1 MECITLKNKLCEII
15 VASRPG
21 LRKNLDILRK
31 GYPESS
37 WSKQTKGHKFRD
49 AAEDILKAL
58 ADRTLEIIGV
68 GNKKRVVILMPW
80 RSGLAFGKSYR
91 DAGVKQSYHLSSQ
104 RDEKTLY
111 PIVDYEYGT
120 VLKKSNAVII
130 ADPMLATGNTAIDAI
145 KRMLQKG
152 IAPKNIIINS
162 VVAAPVGIAKIK
174 KNYPKVKIII
184 GVLDKKLDQRGFII
198 PGLGDFGDK
207 YFAGMDKDDLNK
219 FIDSFELP
227 SEARQKLKN
236 RIVKHSVFNKK
247 P

>member
-1 MECITLKNKLCEII
+1 MESIIKNKLCEII
-15 VASRPG
+15 VALNPK
-21 LRKNLDILRK
+21 LKKNFDILRR
-31 GYPESS
+31 GYPNAT
-37 WSKQTKGHKFRD
+37 WSKQTKGRKFRE

-58 ADRTLEIIGV
+58 TDKILELV
-68 GNKKRVVILMPW
+68 GSRNKKRIVVVMPW

-91 DAGVKQSYHLSSQ
+91 DVDVKKFYHLSSR

-120 VLKKSNAVII
+120 APKKRNIVII
-130 ADPMLATGNTAIDAI
+130 ADPMLATGNTALDAI
-145 KRMLQKG
+145 KRVRRKD
-152 IAPKNIIINS
+152 IAPQNIIVNS
-162 VVAAPVGIAKIK
+162 VIAAPVGIAKIK
-174 KNYPKVKIII
+174 KNYPKIRIIT

-207 YFAGMDKDDLNK
+207 YFAEMDKDDMKK

>member
-1 MECITLKNKLCEII
+1 MESTVKSKLCEVI
-15 VASRPG
+15 VTTRPE
-21 LRKNLDILRK
+21 LQNNFNILRR
-31 GYPESS
+31 GYPKAP
-37 WSKQTKGHKFRD
+37 WSKQTKGNKFRK
-49 AAEDILKAL
+49 AAEDILKVL
-58 ADRTLEIIGV
+58 ADRTMQIIGSN
-68 GNKKRVVILMPW
+68 NKKRIVVLMPW
-80 RSGLAFGKSYR
+80 RSGLAFDKSYR
-91 DAGVKQSYHLSSQ
+91 DAGVKRFYHLSSQ

-120 VLKKSNAVII
+120 APKKRNIVII
-130 ADPMLATGNTAIDAI
+130 ADPMLATGNTALDAI
-145 KRMLQKG
+145 KRMRRKD
-152 IAPKNIIINS
+152 IAPPNIIVNS
-162 VVAAPVGIAKIK
+162 VIAAPVGIAKIK
-174 KNYPKVKIII
+174 KNYPKIRIIT

-207 YFAGMDKDDLNK
+207 YFAEMDKDEMKK